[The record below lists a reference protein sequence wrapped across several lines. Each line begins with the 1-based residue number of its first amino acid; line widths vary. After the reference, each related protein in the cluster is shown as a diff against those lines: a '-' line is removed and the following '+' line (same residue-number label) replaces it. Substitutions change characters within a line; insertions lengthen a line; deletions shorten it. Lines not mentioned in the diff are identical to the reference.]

1 MSIAPLMQ
9 MIGLSVSFAAR
20 TVVNGAELEV
30 ADGAA
35 LGVVGESGAG
45 KSSLL
50 RALAGLTPTSGGRVL
65 WKGSD
70 ITNASPAKRRRLNV
84 RVGLVFQDPFASLN
98 PRLPVWSIVSEQAL
112 INGERSE
119 ARLRALADAA
129 LEQVQLDPAIAARR
143 PSSLS
148 GGQRQRVAIARALM
162 GAPELLLLDEPTSS
176 LDVTVQ
182 AQVLDLLRAIRRD
195 MGVAMIMISHD
206 LYAVRGLCDTLAVMR
221 NGEVVEQGASAEV
234 FARPNADY
242 TKQLIAATPTIGQ
255 AIQ

>member
-1 MSIAPLMQ
+1 MSDTPLMQ
-9 MIGLSVSFAAR
+9 TMGLSVSFGAR
-20 TVVNGAELEV
+20 AVVRGADLEV
-30 ADGAA
+30 AAGAT
-35 LGVVGESGAG
+35 LGIVGESGAG

-50 RALAGLTPTSGGRVL
+50 RALAGLTPTSSGRLL

-70 ITNASPAKRRRLNV
+70 ITNASPAKRHRLNV
-84 RVGLVFQDPFASLN
+84 RVGLVFQDPFSSLN

-112 INGERSE
+112 VNGERSE
-119 ARLRALADAA
+119 TRLRALAATA

-182 AQVLDLLRAIRRD
+182 VQVLDLLRTIRRD

-221 NGEVVEQGASAEV
+221 NGEVVEQGASADV

-242 TKQLIAATPTIGQ
+242 TRQLIAATPTIGT
-255 AIQ
+255 AT

>member
-1 MSIAPLMQ
+1 
-9 MIGLSVSFAAR
+9 
-20 TVVNGAELEV
+20 
-30 ADGAA
+30 A
-35 LGVVGESGAG
+35 LV
-45 KSSLL
+45 
-50 RALAGLTPTSGGRVL
+50 
-65 WKGSD
+65 
-70 ITNASPAKRRRLNV
+70 
-84 RVGLVFQDPFASLN
+84 
-98 PRLPVWSIVSEQAL
+98 
-112 INGERSE
+112 NGERSE

-129 LEQVQLDPAIAARR
+129 LEQVQLDPAIGARR

-182 AQVLDLLRAIRRD
+182 AQVLDLLRVIRRD

-234 FARPNADY
+234 FARPKADY

-255 AIQ
+255 ATQ